1 MATLYIVGTPIGNR
15 EDITLRALRVLG
27 DVGLIAAED
36 TRHTGRLLKHY
47 DIATPLVSY
56 HEHNETER
64 TPELLAR
71 LETTDLALVA
81 DAGMP
86 TISDPGYRLVAAAA
100 AAGFPVVPIPGPT
113 AVSAALAAGGL
124 PTDSFLFLGFLPRRE
139 QARREALQ
147 QVARLP
153 YTLILYE
160 APQRLTALLADVLAV
175 LGDRPVAVC
184 RELTKLHEEIRRGP
198 AGEMLAYFQAG
209 EVKGE
214 VTVVIGGAPAQSG
227 EPWTDEA
234 VIAAVQTL
242 IAEGV
247 PRKEAAGQV
256 AEASG
261 RRKRDVY
268 QLSLTQPSTS

>member
-27 DVGLIAAED
+27 EVGLIAAED

-47 DIATPLVSY
+47 DIDTPLISY
-56 HEHNETER
+56 HEHNEVER

-71 LETTDLALVA
+71 LETTAIALVA

-86 TISDPGYRLVAAAA
+86 TISDPGYRLVVAAS

-113 AVSAALAAGGL
+113 AVMAALAGSGL

-147 QVARLP
+147 QVADLP

-160 APQRLTALLADVLAV
+160 APQRLAALLGDVLTV

-198 AGEMLAYFQAG
+198 AGEVLAYFAAG

-234 VIAAVQTL
+234 VVAAVQTL

-247 PRKEAAGQV
+247 TRKEAAGQV
-256 AEASG
+256 AAASG

-268 QLSLTQPSTS
+268 QLSLANLPS